1 MNNLLAESRVL
12 FEEVLNDNQR
22 KDIKELIYKAQECK
36 VKEFLEAF
44 WAYDQSIGGIGGY
57 SMPSNP
63 IYNPFP
69 GGEYRE
75 LFRPLQYAR
84 SDMEHDLYYYNHH
97 RNIVLM
103 SGMHLEG
110 VVRILLKTKRFFG
123 TVKFSNATLGKATK
137 EIQKMNVLSPKVIS
151 GLYAFVKLYNQSK
164 HDVNHNEERVKLFHL
179 SDAIVSYLTARI
191 IGIEILSAINHDS
204 LNKKYEIDNNRYGF
218 KPIK

>member
-1 MNNLLAESRVL
+1 MKNLLIESQLL
-12 FEEVLNDNQR
+12 FNQVLNENQ
-22 KDIKELIYKAQECK
+22 KEDVKVLIRKAQEYK
-36 VKEFLEAF
+36 EEEFLKSL
-44 WAYDQSIGGIGGY
+44 WAYDQCIGGIGGY

-63 IYNPFP
+63 IYNPYP

-97 RNIVLM
+97 RNIVMM

-110 VVRILLKTKRFFG
+110 ALRVVLKTKRLFG
-123 TVKFSNATLGKATK
+123 TVKFSNATLGRAAK
-137 EIQKMNVLSPKVIS
+137 EINKMNILSPEVIS
-151 GLYAFVKLYNQSK
+151 GLYAFVGLYNQSK

-191 IGIEILSAINHDS
+191 IGVAILSAITHDS
-204 LNKKYEIDNNRYGF
+204 LSKNYEIDNNKYIF
-218 KPIK
+218 KPIN